1 MPLNPSAYVTGGE
14 EGAGAVSEVDSVG
27 SGDQPGCCSHWSPA
41 WRVGMGVE
49 KITLM
54 PMGRGLTHASPPF

>member
-14 EGAGAVSEVDSVG
+14 ETSRAAVHIGVW
-27 SGDQPGCCSHWSPA
+27 PGG
-41 WRVGMGVE
+41 VGMGAE